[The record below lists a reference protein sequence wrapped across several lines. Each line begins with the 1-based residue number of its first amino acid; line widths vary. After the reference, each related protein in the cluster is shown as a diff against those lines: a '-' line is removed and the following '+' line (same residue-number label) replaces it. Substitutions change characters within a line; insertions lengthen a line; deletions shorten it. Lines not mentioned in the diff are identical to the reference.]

1 MTMRVPSWQTIT
13 LNIWGKDDLVKI
25 STDNWQP
32 VGDTYTIP
40 DPAMGKFDYDSL
52 WKLAL
57 QSRDPRGK
65 GKYINSWLRLKLDN
79 GEPCLMIYDKEF
91 MRVGKDNI
99 ATVQVDTKDVWR
111 SPSVY
116 VSALEKWIPF
126 MIMRHRTGIYRIMHK
141 LKVLEH
147 MKEFVGT
154 KIYAWT
160 MYEKILR
167 QGQVVCKGL
176 RFDLNTGELLNPNTD
191 HEPTRCVEHKDKRK
205 EWRKN
210 ITAFKKQLRTRL
222 RLGVV
227 ETMLDKIRNA
237 DTTRC
242 LNVIETHAKLL
253 GRWDSDEYGSLR
265 YQVDRIRQQ
274 QKDNKNTSLQVSM
287 NWNKSIEFI
296 APHVANN
303 TMPNEIFI
311 PLCITIQSIQENAW
325 RSEPTLDQCI
335 TTFFNK
341 LSLPLRRHFGVIEK
355 EATVSPDSN
364 LYYTCR
370 PHRRYD
376 SVELPI
382 DQVYNTYKGEIK

>member
-1 MTMRVPSWQTIT
+1 MTMRVPCWQTIT
-13 LNIWGKDDLVKI
+13 LNVYGKDNLIKLN
-25 STDNWQP
+25 TDNWQP

-40 DPAMGKFDYDSL
+40 DHGLGKFDYDSL

-57 QSRDPRGK
+57 KSKDPRGK

-79 GEPCLMIYDKEF
+79 GEPCIMVYDKKF
-91 MRVGKDNI
+91 MSVSQNQI
-99 ATVQVDTKDVWR
+99 ATIHVDTNDVWR
-111 SPSVY
+111 SPFSY

-141 LKVLEH
+141 LKVLKQAE
-147 MKEFVGT
+147 KFVGT
-154 KIYAWT
+154 EMYSWSL
-160 MYEKILR
+160 YEKILR
-167 QGQVVCKGL
+167 RGQVICKGL
-176 RFDLNTGELLNPNTD
+176 RFDLKTGELLNPNTD
-191 HEPTRCVEHKDKRK
+191 HEPTKCVEHKDKRK

-222 RLGVV
+222 RLGLV

-237 DTTRC
+237 DTTKC

-253 GRWDSDEYGSLR
+253 GRWDSDEHGNLR
-265 YQVDRIRQQ
+265 YEVDRVREQ
-274 QKDNKNTSLQVSM
+274 QKDNKNTSLQVAM

-296 APHVANN
+296 APHIANN

-311 PLCITIQSIQENAW
+311 PLCITIQTLQENAW

-355 EATVSPDSN
+355 EATILPDNN

-370 PHRRYD
+370 PRRRYD